1 MNRMRAN
8 AAAGDSKE
16 TKAEA
21 EDARKHLE
29 QHGNDHLP
37 PPFQPLRTGP
47 KLLLADRE
55 ENPFVFMNIEAM
67 GGGHRR
73 GGGLTKHRFLGRL
86 IFELRGDLC
95 PVAVANFV
103 TLITGKNGYGAD
115 GVNYHYK
122 NCRIHRIVAGHFF
135 QSGDLL
141 DQKGNC
147 SRSIYNH
154 GGLFKDEN
162 FIFRH
167 TGPGCLSMCNRGPDT
182 NGSLFQVTF
191 TANPL
196 LDEKYVVFGTLASD
210 ESFDTLTQ
218 INTFGTAG
226 GVPTEDVRI
235 ADCGGKSFFS
245 LSRLLVPLS
254 RCRHSPLLFPVPS
267 QCATPSP
274 RSLKRLRQRQW
285 PRSE

>member
-1 MNRMRAN
+1 MNRARAN
-8 AAAGDSKE
+8 AALGDNEE

-21 EDARKHLE
+21 EELKKHGEL
-29 QHGNDHLP
+29 HGNDHLP
-37 PPFQPLRTGP
+37 PPFQPLRVGP
-47 KLLLADRE
+47 KVLLADRE
-55 ENPFVFMNIEAM
+55 ENPFVFMNIESF
-67 GGGHRR
+67 GGGRQR
-73 GGGLTKHRFLGRL
+73 GGGMTKPRFLGRL
-86 IFELRGDLC
+86 IFELRNDQC
-95 PVAVANFV
+95 PVAVNNFV

-122 NCRIHRIVAGHFF
+122 NCRIHRIVSGHFF

-141 DQKGNC
+141 DQRGNC

-196 LDEKYVVFGTLASD
+196 LDEKYVVFGCLASE
-210 ESFDTLTQ
+210 ESYDTLSL
-218 INTFGTAG
+218 INTFGSEG
-226 GVPTEDVRI
+226 GLPTEEVRI
-235 ADCGGKSFFS
+235 TACGVCYPFPKDAVQEVEVDGSGK
-245 LSRLLVPLS
+245 
-254 RCRHSPLLFPVPS
+254 
-267 QCATPSP
+267 
-274 RSLKRLRQRQW
+274 
-285 PRSE
+285 